1 MSATQPLI
9 ETYNSYEKQH
19 DAFVAHAKSTIVV
32 LKAQIKT
39 IEELIESAEK
49 QKLLQL
55 ERKPEPAITEEWEPE
70 EKRSNSETDYESGA
84 GREKPRSSRWDAAG
98 DPSVPGT
105 LPPPAPPGIWNEG
118 PTLFRPQD
126 DHPAAFVQ
134 PHALPDLSR
143 PPPGFAGPPPGMIM
157 AFDEKQLIPTLAY
170 YDLPAGLMVPL
181 IPLDEFGYKPIDPK
195 QIRLPRPIPPTAA
208 MLAAL
213 EQFYAPPS
221 HERPRDPDGWE
232 MLGLYEWSKDKTA
245 AVKAKADAIESGRRE
260 RSPTASPDP
269 YLSGGST
276 PEPQMRSKSSML
288 TVDDVKPIEQPVKRK
303 RYTSRSRSRSKSRD
317 RTRSRSRTR
326 SRTRS
331 RSRESTPE
339 YGSARRRKDSKRQH
353 SESRSP
359 SPPSFAARDQYY
371 ETFLLTLNR
380 SLI

>member
-1 MSATQPLI
+1 
-9 ETYNSYEKQH
+9 
-19 DAFVAHAKSTIVV
+19 
-32 LKAQIKT
+32 
-39 IEELIESAEK
+39 
-49 QKLLQL
+49 
-55 ERKPEPAITEEWEPE
+55 
-70 EKRSNSETDYESGA
+70 
-84 GREKPRSSRWDAAG
+84 
-98 DPSVPGT
+98 
-105 LPPPAPPGIWNEG
+105 
-118 PTLFRPQD
+118 
-126 DHPAAFVQ
+126 
-134 PHALPDLSR
+134 
-143 PPPGFAGPPPGMIM
+143 MIM